1 VLPALARADV
11 ERLARRA
18 PLGGDAE
25 AAAAVAPIVAAVER
39 EGDDAV
45 RRYTAALDGR
55 TLPAGDYG
63 LGRAVMEE
71 ALAALERDDARLVEA
86 LRLAAARIRA
96 YHECQ
101 RAESYELADGPRR
114 LRCRVLPLARAG
126 VYAPGGRALYPST
139 VMMSAIPAR
148 VAGVGVVVLC
158 SPAAA
163 ARPLLAA
170 AALAGVDRAFP
181 IGGAQAVAA
190 LAYGTATVP
199 RADKIVG
206 PGNRYVAA
214 AKRLVAGR
222 VGVDLEAGPSEV
234 VVVADASADPAA
246 VALDLCAQAEH
257 DPDALVVCLAVGNA
271 VADAVAD
278 ATAEALESLE
288 AAAPA
293 AGAVARRALARGGV
307 HAATDRAAAL
317 ALAEAL
323 APEHLQL
330 AVERPEEALAGV
342 PSAAAVFL
350 GDAPAALGDYLAGT
364 NHVLPTGGSARF
376 SSPLRVA
383 DFQRLQSVVAYER
396 SGLAADGPVAAR
408 IARAEGLE
416 AHARALERR
425 R

>member
-1 VLPALARADV
+1 
-11 ERLARRA
+11 
-18 PLGGDAE
+18 
-25 AAAAVAPIVAAVER
+25 
-39 EGDDAV
+39 
-45 RRYTAALDGR
+45 
-55 TLPAGDYG
+55 
-63 LGRAVMEE
+63 
-71 ALAALERDDARLVEA
+71 
-86 LRLAAARIRA
+86 
-96 YHECQ
+96 
-101 RAESYELADGPRR
+101 
-114 LRCRVLPLARAG
+114 
-126 VYAPGGRALYPST
+126 
-139 VMMSAIPAR
+139 
-148 VAGVGVVVLC
+148 
-158 SPAAA
+158 
-163 ARPLLAA
+163 
-170 AALAGVDRAFP
+170 
-181 IGGAQAVAA
+181 
-190 LAYGTATVP
+190 VP